1 MKQKE
6 FKLYPKYIEATPPII
21 DKGAKSTLNDSFLS
35 TAYPKYIPPT
45 RANERLAASAISERL
60 FVKSRE

>member
-6 FKLYPKYIEATPPII
+6 FKLYPKYIEATPPTI
-21 DKGAKSTLNDSFLS
+21 DKGANRTLNDSFLS

-45 RANERLAASAISERL
+45 RANERLAASAINARL
-60 FVKSRE
+60 LVNSRE